1 MLRIAQIGVG
11 YWGPNI
17 LRNLVENKRCS
28 VTAVVDLSLERR
40 EYVRRLYPAITVTD
54 RIDDVLKAA
63 ETDAIIIATPV
74 ASHFDLAM
82 SALEAGKHVLVE
94 KPMAKSV
101 AEVEKIGRL
110 ADKKKLVAMAGHT
123 FIFNAA
129 VRYVK
134 ALIDSGG
141 LGNIRYIYSHRLN
154 LGRIRT
160 DVDALWNFAPHDV
173 SIIQYWLN
181 NVTPIS
187 VAKRGVD
194 FIQKGIDDVVFMN
207 ILYPGRIMANIH
219 VSWLDPNKVRSMTV
233 VGSKKM
239 VVYDD
244 VADNKVA
251 IYDKGIDRMA
261 VLGRDMD
268 YDDQRFPVFN
278 YRSGDV
284 LLPKIDFQEPLKA
297 EIDHFIDCIEQGIP
311 CITGI
316 EHAKKVIAIL
326 AS

>member
-28 VTAVVDLSLERR
+28 VTAAVDLSFERR

-54 RIDDVLKAA
+54 RIDDVLKEA
-63 ETDAIIIATPV
+63 ETDAIVIATPV

-123 FIFNAA
+123 FVFNAA